1 MFNNVT
7 FKCPLSAQK
16 ALDIPRSRN
25 TLTDKQDKKSINR
38 NRYRN
43 DRDDRISTKK
53 NLKKT
58 SNKCYK

>member
-7 FKCPLSAQK
+7 FKCPLSDQK

-25 TLTDKQDKKSINR
+25 TLTDKQDTKSLNR

-43 DRDDRISTKK
+43 DRDDRISAKKLEKKK
-53 NLKKT
+53 NL
-58 SNKCYK
+58 